1 MADEQVYE
9 YPAREYQP
17 QQSTQPVLCLMPM
30 GLTLAVSPGE
40 SYATVL
46 ARFNAF
52 RAPDRQI
59 TALWAQD
66 GRSVPLALR
75 VTGYTQVWVQRQG

>member
-1 MADEQVYE
+1 MEQ
-9 YPAREYQP
+9 QP
-17 QQSTQPVLCLMPM
+17 QEFLSHPALHLVSF

-52 RAPDRQI
+52 RAPNRHI

-66 GRSVPLALR
+66 GRPITLTDPVS
-75 VTGYTQVWVQRQG
+75 GYTRAWVQRPN

>member
-1 MADEQVYE
+1 MQQQ
-9 YPAREYQP
+9 QP
-17 QQSTQPVLCLMPM
+17 QEILTHPALHLVTF
-30 GLTLAVSPGE
+30 GLTLAVAPGE

-52 RAPDRQI
+52 RAPERQI

-66 GRSVPLALR
+66 GRPIALTDPVR
-75 VTGYTQVWVQRQG
+75 GYTRAWVQSPGN